1 MSPGRLTNNRL
12 ILRLRGCA
20 MARWVLLGLLLV
32 FLAAC
37 KEGDPTPWQ
46 WGGPPSQGPG
56 SQYQSHHYGD
66 PP

>member
-1 MSPGRLTNNRL
+1 
-12 ILRLRGCA
+12 
-20 MARWVLLGLLLV
+20 MARFVLLGLLLV